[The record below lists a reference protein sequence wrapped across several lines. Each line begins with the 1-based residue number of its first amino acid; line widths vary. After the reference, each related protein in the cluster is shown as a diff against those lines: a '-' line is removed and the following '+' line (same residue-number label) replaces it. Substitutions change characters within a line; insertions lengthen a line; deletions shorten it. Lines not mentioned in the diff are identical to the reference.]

1 MAGNYDQANLERI
14 SVKAEDAEKYYIDA
28 MTDSENLYLDI
39 DTRIKQEYPEF
50 TKINMLHKD
59 MHKHVHSG
67 SQAAEYYR
75 SAHEAEQA
83 VEEQVADLVAQLP
96 GGGSGGSGG
105 GPGGGSG
112 GSGGGGDYKYAS
124 MSIGTSDYAIDSETW
139 SNLPASEK
147 EKITSKLRE
156 VGFTDDEIQ
165 QIINGQKPVSKY
177 MVDKMS
183 VELEEL
189 LKKNASLRQRIKDL
203 YGFDIFNPDGTINKD
218 KLALALLID
227 GKNPDDKYDLQ
238 KIINELK
245 YGQKIQ
251 VGAVSGPNITNS
263 APIMEQ
269 TKIED
274 SEVEDKEIE
283 KIVSGGAIAGG
294 TMGAAN
300 AAEAVAETLATEQEK
315 NIAGVLGDLTGSVGN
330 IGKAVAP
337 TGGNIETNNS
347 SAGLIAGAGLAAA
360 GAIGG
365 GGAYAHHNLLK
376 LTFTADDF
384 YSLSGED
391 QNAILNDMTKSGYTE
406 EEIIRF
412 KESDFCVD
420 DSFITDISKAIK
432 KSAEMSEEVKKQIR
446 DKYGYDL
453 LDALNKTNKYKI
465 FATALIDGKNASDDF
480 NLYNIL
486 NPILSETNLTNLT
499 YFGLLLEEVILTE
512 EVAKKIGIF
521 DKLGRTYKFTQADYE
536 SQDDY
541 TKSAIVSTLTA
552 AGLNS
557 DEIEKMRTA
566 TFKVKVSIMNPVID
580 KLEKINEEQS
590 NFAQKITDLY
600 KFSLIDVEGK
610 VDKYRLFVAMII
622 DGYSLN
628 DDYNI
633 YKLIVE
639 ATGDEKTNNPEYAG
653 LKIEDVIV
661 EKSEKEE
668 QQEDA
673 NNLGQLNMTETELE
687 EDPIM
692 INQDV
697 NSNNPTSANEF
708 LKELGID

>member
-14 SVKAEDAEKYYIDA
+14 SVKAEDTEKYYKNAI
-28 MTDSENLYLDI
+28 TGSENLYSDI
-39 DTRIKQEYPEF
+39 DPRIKQEYPEF
-50 TKINMLHKD
+50 TKINMLHNE
-59 MHKHVHSG
+59 MHKYVDSG

-75 SAHEAEQA
+75 SAHEAEKA
-83 VEEQVADLVAQLP
+83 TEEKVADLVAQLP

-105 GPGGGSG
+105 SGGGSG
-112 GSGGGGDYKYAS
+112 GSGGGEDYKFAS
-124 MSIGTSDYAIDSETW
+124 TSIGTSDYAIDSEKW
-139 SNLPASEK
+139 ANLPASEK

-165 QIINGQKPVSKY
+165 QIINGQKPVSRY

-183 VELEEL
+183 IELEEL
-189 LKKNASLRQRIKDL
+189 LKNNASLRQRIKDL

-218 KLALALLID
+218 KLAIALLID
-227 GKNPDDKYDLQ
+227 GKNPNDKYDLQ

-274 SEVEDKEIE
+274 SKVEDKEIE

-294 TMGAAN
+294 TMGAAD

-315 NIAGVLGDLTGSVGN
+315 NIAGVLGDLTGSVGS

-347 SAGLIAGAGLAAA
+347 SAGIIAGAGLAAA

-499 YFGLLLEEVILTE
+499 YFGLLLEEVLLTE

-673 NNLGQLNMTETELE
+673 NNLGQLNMTETGLE

-697 NSNNPTSANEF
+697 NSNNPPSANDF